1 MDDES
6 KETFEYK
13 GSACDPTI
21 HLEQV
26 TQIPQ
31 ISDRP
36 ANEKR
41 RR

>member
-6 KETFEYK
+6 KETFVYK

-26 TQIPQ
+26 TQIPP
-31 ISDRP
+31 ISGR